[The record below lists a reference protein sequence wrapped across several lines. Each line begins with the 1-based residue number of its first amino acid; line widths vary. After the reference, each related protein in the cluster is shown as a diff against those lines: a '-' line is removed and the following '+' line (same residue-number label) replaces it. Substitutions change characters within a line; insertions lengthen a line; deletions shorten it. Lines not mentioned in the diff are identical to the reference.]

1 MTGPRRAREYG
12 YPLVLTVLATASAL
26 VVVLVL
32 GAASQVRAA
41 RVVVAEQQAKLDAHA
56 ALAHLAAAQSKEAG
70 NVELAGTEILAET
83 GATCT
88 LGDPGCVRVAA
99 LRRVPGAVELGVVV
113 TADCDG
119 CTTYPVRLRVWVRD
133 GTATTL
139 SDLSLR

>member
-56 ALAHLAAAQSKEAG
+56 ALAHLAAAQSKE
-70 NVELAGTEILAET
+70 VH
-83 GATCT
+83 
-88 LGDPGCVRVAA
+88 PR
-99 LRRVPGAVELGVVV
+99 
-113 TADCDG
+113 
-119 CTTYPVRLRVWVRD
+119 
-133 GTATTL
+133 
-139 SDLSLR
+139 